1 MWDLN
6 MIERGLAEQRAV
18 ALNAMKA
25 VALWKTDD
33 PWRTTAEDR
42 YVIAEDVSRRLR
54 EQLLTV

>member
-25 VALWKTDD
+25 IALSTLEESC
-33 PWRTTAEDR
+33 RSAAQDR
-42 YVIAEDVSRRLR
+42 YVIAEDLSRRVR
-54 EQLLTV
+54 EELLTT